1 MHSRERSKERKSLEK
16 VDVSRDE
23 KEAEFFP
30 EEVSIFKLKNVEGQK
45 FVSWNHKIRK
55 NRGGVFASHA
65 AAPGLIL
72 GVPKKLHS

>member
-1 MHSRERSKERKSLEK
+1 MHSKERTKEKESLEK
-16 VDVSRDE
+16 IDVSRDE

-45 FVSWNHKIRK
+45 FVSWNHKIK
-55 NRGGVFASHA
+55 KRGSILASHP